1 MTAKH
6 IQGQGK
12 QTVLRIQSGT
22 VIPGQTE
29 SSSDSNYEWPEI
41 T

>member
-6 IQGQGK
+6 IQEQGK
-12 QTVLRIQSGT
+12 NILMIQSGT
-22 VIPGQTE
+22 VIPGRTE
-29 SSSDSNYEWPEI
+29 RSFDLSYEWPEI